1 MGCKPGPRMVTVK
14 ADEGPAL
21 GWEIQMLELVYRV
34 LAVPW
39 DVPRPDDGS
48 GGHIYRQCTANL
60 SRQGKPARDALLQRS
75 PGPPWR
81 WDSVTAAQFL
91 C

>member
-1 MGCKPGPRMVTVK
+1 MVTVK
-14 ADEGPAL
+14 ADKGPAL
-21 GWEIQMLELVYRV
+21 GKAWEIQMLELVYHV

-48 GGHIYRQCTANL
+48 RSHIYRQCTANL
-60 SRQGKPARDALLQRS
+60 SRQRKSARDALLQQS

-81 WDSVTAAQFL
+81 
-91 C
+91 